1 MPKKGR
7 VWLGR
12 KGPKH
17 VNLGL
22 DYQFLIY
29 IIQALPPMRPRAK
42 GYLNLPPSG

>member
-7 VWLGR
+7 AWLDR

-29 IIQALPPMRPRAK
+29 IIQALTPMRPRAK
-42 GYLNLPPSG
+42 GYLNFVPSG